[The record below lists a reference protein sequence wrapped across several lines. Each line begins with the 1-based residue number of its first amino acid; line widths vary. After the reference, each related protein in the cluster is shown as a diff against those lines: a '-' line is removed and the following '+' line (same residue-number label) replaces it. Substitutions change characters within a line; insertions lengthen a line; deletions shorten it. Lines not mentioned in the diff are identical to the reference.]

1 MTKKIN
7 TDFFLKIST
16 GKNLYNL
23 DTTKFKGYVLDEST
37 GDIIQFTNPFSEI
50 INLSSGATANVT
62 NDAIDKTDILLDDIN
77 GLVDGDVVEINSA
90 MYYISK
96 VVGNT
101 ITLLQPIS
109 VSANTLI
116 SQVGNTGIYKVKLN
130 INKIGE
136 YTAIINNAAINM
148 QNHSL
153 SFSIVELD
161 VASQIEKL
169 NNDIIKSSFIWS
181 KLGGVRWVFGRLM

>member
-169 NNDIIKSSFIWS
+169 NNDIIKSSFI
-181 KLGGVRWVFGRLM
+181 